1 MFDYT
6 REHENDFSFW
16 YPKIKDCGIPTPLT
30 FYTKLPSAEEEPEY
44 VKRLYEAFYMEHPK
58 EDEEIVRAYLEE
70 RVIPKLKEMGLTGHV
85 FVKNG
90 RFSNKFNANG
100 TCNLYGLHELYRAI
114 ILINYEAI
122 CCGAE
127 GADEIVVRKFI
138 ESPAGM
144 TPCIYNGL
152 PLRPEFRVFYD
163 FDTREPIFTAN
174 YWDYDYV
181 YPHLYHATDKIVFEH
196 ERERLEGVYAHFKDA
211 VQDKVA
217 DAMRD
222 VQGLTG
228 QWSVDVLMDE
238 REKFWLI
245 DMAIAQ
251 RSAYWEQR
259 PEGYAE

>member
-58 EDEEIVRAYLEE
+58 EDEETVKAYLEE

-138 ESPAGM
+138 ESPSSACSTTS
-144 TPCIYNGL
+144 TPESRFSPRTIGTTTTFTRTCTTPPTRL
-152 PLRPEFRVFYD
+152 FSSMSEKDWKVCMHTSRMPFR
-163 FDTREPIFTAN
+163 TRSLMQCGTC
-174 YWDYDYV
+174 
-181 YPHLYHATDKIVFEH
+181 
-196 ERERLEGVYAHFKDA
+196 KD
-211 VQDKVA
+211 
-217 DAMRD
+217 
-222 VQGLTG
+222 
-228 QWSVDVLMDE
+228 
-238 REKFWLI
+238 
-245 DMAIAQ
+245 
-251 RSAYWEQR
+251 
-259 PEGYAE
+259 

>member
-58 EDEEIVRAYLEE
+58 EDEEVVKAYLEE

-114 ILINYEAI
+114 ILINYEAM

-138 ESPAGM
+138 ESSARDDA
-144 TPCIYNGL
+144 L
-152 PLRPEFRVFYD
+152 
-163 FDTREPIFTAN
+163 
-174 YWDYDYV
+174 
-181 YPHLYHATDKIVFEH
+181 HL
-196 ERERLEGVYAHFKDA
+196 
-211 VQDKVA
+211 
-217 DAMRD
+217 
-222 VQGLTG
+222 
-228 QWSVDVLMDE
+228 
-238 REKFWLI
+238 
-245 DMAIAQ
+245 Q
-251 RSAYWEQR
+251 RSASAARVPSLLRLRRQKTDLHRELL
-259 PEGYAE
+259 GL